1 MDPLGSIKE
10 VFIVIVLILMNG
22 LLAMLEMALVSARKS
37 RLEQLADEGSSKA
50 AYILKLAQEPTEFL
64 STVQIGI
71 TLVGI
76 GTGVYSGAML
86 AAPLEGLLREISV
99 LRPYAGVVSYTFV
112 GDLSQ
117 FDLRRADTKK
127 NGAQQPGKS
136 CHELCRFYQGHYY
149 RV

>member
-76 GTGVYSGAML
+76 GTGVYSGAMHL
-86 AAPLEGLLREISV
+86 WKDCCVRSARCV
-99 LRPYAGVVSYTFV
+99 LMP
-112 GDLSQ
+112 
-117 FDLRRADTKK
+117 
-127 NGAQQPGKS
+127 AQ
-136 CHELCRFYQGHYY
+136 CRIPSSWYW
-149 RV
+149 

>member
-71 TLVGI
+71 TLSASAPAY
-76 GTGVYSGAML
+76 T
-86 AAPLEGLLREISV
+86 AAPCWQRLWKDCCVRSAYCV
-99 LRPYAGVVSYTFV
+99 LMPA
-112 GDLSQ
+112 
-117 FDLRRADTKK
+117 
-127 NGAQQPGKS
+127 
-136 CHELCRFYQGHYY
+136 
-149 RV
+149 

>member
-76 GTGVYSGAML
+76 GTGVYS
-86 AAPLEGLLREISV
+86 APCWQRLWKDCCVRSAYCV
-99 LRPYAGVVSYTFV
+99 LMPA
-112 GDLSQ
+112 
-117 FDLRRADTKK
+117 
-127 NGAQQPGKS
+127 
-136 CHELCRFYQGHYY
+136 
-149 RV
+149 